1 MNNNSHTKFD
11 FLPKIMTSQHKLL
24 EPAYLRNTRSKFS
37 LNESK
42 MLPLIQRSSIQQQ
55 SPNIKQLV
63 VQRLVN
69 SLDFNSRHFG
79 AACDRG
85 FQGLSKFHYS
95 QKFGHSSARLE
106 PLNRNV
112 VTELTDTEDTESI
125 PKEERTYFKKIYK
138 YQKMP
143 ILALIKSFEIEWIR
157 EFEDE
162 VNKKSTKPL
171 QLTFQMAL
179 AILNTHSDPLDFFQK
194 NLQLLERNTVALK
207 QKGLNRLKYKV
218 KQFETEEFQRV
229 IVIKN
234 QSGQGFFRI
243 YYPIIQLYQQEY
255 QHIQTIDLSPQKLYD
270 IVKNNFFEMH
280 SFVEQFDNEKL
291 QLYIQTK
298 QEDGLI
304 LQDLIEPQP
313 QQQISQSDIQTGQ
326 DNAIQNKIQTGLPVN
341 KELTILIIDQKH
353 EFPEKILTQRWIKQV
368 TNLDNNYYTTD
379 FLPIQILIREK
390 KSQQIIKIYSP
401 TLKEL
406 DSIFVLLN
414 SKNMQQIL
422 DEYVVPIFDL
432 PPEAF
437 NYKDFKKGT
446 KIQLNIPIIT
456 EQPLEITEEQINNGL
471 FNVWTKDIEINNK
484 DLQIIIEPCILE
496 IYDQLK
502 ASTIKKVC
510 TSKELTQILSNRYQ
524 IGFRLI

>member
-1 MNNNSHTKFD
+1 MF
-11 FLPKIMTSQHKLL
+11 I
-24 EPAYLRNTRSKFS
+24 
-37 LNESK
+37 
-42 MLPLIQRSSIQQQ
+42 
-55 SPNIKQLV
+55 
-63 VQRLVN
+63 
-69 SLDFNSRHFG
+69 
-79 AACDRG
+79 
-85 FQGLSKFHYS
+85 
-95 QKFGHSSARLE
+95 
-106 PLNRNV
+106 
-112 VTELTDTEDTESI
+112 
-125 PKEERTYFKKIYK
+125 
-138 YQKMP
+138 
-143 ILALIKSFEIEWIR
+143 
-157 EFEDE
+157 
-162 VNKKSTKPL
+162 
-171 QLTFQMAL
+171 
-179 AILNTHSDPLDFFQK
+179 
-194 NLQLLERNTVALK
+194 
-207 QKGLNRLKYKV
+207 
-218 KQFETEEFQRV
+218 
-229 IVIKN
+229 
-234 QSGQGFFRI
+234 FR
-243 YYPIIQLYQQEY
+243 
-255 QHIQTIDLSPQKLYD
+255 
-270 IVKNNFFEMH
+270 
-280 SFVEQFDNEKL
+280 
-291 QLYIQTK
+291 
-298 QEDGLI
+298 
-304 LQDLIEPQP
+304 
-313 QQQISQSDIQTGQ
+313 
-326 DNAIQNKIQTGLPVN
+326 
-341 KELTILIIDQKH
+341 DQKH